1 VDGLLGKAGE
11 LTTQALLVIL
21 LPRLLGPADYGTFAL
36 ALAVVSLASS
46 SFSIGGPTLMSRFVP
61 AAAPSERN
69 AVARALAVRVGVWR
83 VFEVLA
89 IAVVAAV
96 LALAL
101 PDRFPAGPTALV
113 TLAVALD
120 VAATLA
126 FQIALGMGRI
136 AVWSYRFGVQNAV
149 LVAAALSGY
158 ALAGIEGALAGIA
171 LASAVALLWGAAA
184 VARPLLGASPG
195 TVVPAGALRFGA
207 LHAVANGLLMLT
219 HRGGIVAVAILSGSS
234 IETGYA
240 ALALG
245 LILAAI
251 YVVAQVFT
259 VQLPTLSER
268 AGEPAGRA
276 GAEVALGRLARRSV
290 AVTVPIALFAV
301 AALEGLVPLVFGAR
315 FRGAEPAMALA
326 LAALP
331 IAPLTSLAAQAAA
344 LRLRPWPRIAT
355 TAAGAAAFVICVVIA
370 VPRFGAAGAAAALLV
385 STVTIAL
392 ASLAAFPG
400 LLSRTLVATAMTGSL
415 MVVAAGILSGAV

>member
-11 LTTQALLVIL
+11 LTTQALLVL
-21 LPRLLGPADYGTFAL
+21 LVPRVLGPADYGSFAL

-89 IAVVAAV
+89 IAVAAAV

-101 PDRFPAGPTALV
+101 PERFPAGPTALV

-136 AVWSYRFGVQNAV
+136 AVWSHRFGVQNAV

-184 VARPLLGASPG
+184 VARPLLAASPG
-195 TVVPAGALRFGA
+195 GVVPAGALRFGV
-207 LHAVANGLLMLT
+207 LHAVANGLMMLT
-219 HRGGIVAVAILSGSS
+219 QRGGIVAVAILSGSS
-234 IETGYA
+234 VETGYA

-245 LILAAI
+245 LVLAAL
-251 YVVAQVFT
+251 YVVAQIFT
-259 VQLPTLSER
+259 VQLPALAER
-268 AGEPAGRA
+268 AGEPGGRA
-276 GAEVALGRLARRSV
+276 SAEAALRRLAGRSV
-290 AVTVPIALFAV
+290 AITIPIALLGVIAIEV
-301 AALEGLVPLVFGAR
+301 LVPFVLGER
-315 FRGAEPAMALA
+315 FRGAEPAIGLA

-331 IAPLTSLAAQAAA
+331 IAPLTSLAAQSAA
-344 LRLRPWPRIAT
+344 LRLRPGARIAT
-355 TAAGAAAFVICVVIA
+355 TAAGAAAFVICVAIA
-370 VPRFGAAGAAAALLV
+370 VPPFGAAGAAAALLA
-385 STVTIAL
+385 STATIGL
-392 ASLAAFPG
+392 ATLAAFPG
-400 LLSRTLVATAMTGSL
+400 LLSRALAAAALAGSL
-415 MVVAAGILSGAV
+415 TVVAAGILGGAI